1 MGVRIFLSI
10 GSGNKEIENSQQVIQ
25 MVLTTRAIEFVTIDI
40 SAPGMQE
47 MRRFMREKGKK
58 REGQR
63 NVLPP
68 QIFNGEE
75 LRGDF
80 EGFDIANEDD
90 DLEEFLGIPRKNP
103 KADPVKTGA
112 VACDVGKLE
121 PDKLVQDEEIYDT
134 GKEITDAQ
142 NEIFD
147 TLPSEKNDT
156 EIQEV
161 LEDDIEYEDEN
172 PEYGNNEHGTNGDGT
187 DDEDQNEEADNQNT
201 EELGG
206 NILENNKYSS
216 EEDSVS
222 DKLDKGGS
230 KNDNFTGNIMEE
242 IIIDNND
249 KHPQLT
255 LSDDLE
261 DSSDCSSDEDTAVE
275 YMPDGELV
283 RKKSRGFKQL
293 SNCKRFWKAS
303 LN

>member
-1 MGVRIFLSI
+1 M
-10 GSGNKEIENSQQVIQ
+10 
-25 MVLTTRAIEFVTIDI
+25 
-40 SAPGMQE
+40 
-47 MRRFMREKGKK
+47 
-58 REGQR
+58 
-63 NVLPP
+63 
-68 QIFNGEE
+68 
-75 LRGDF
+75 
-80 EGFDIANEDD
+80 
-90 DLEEFLGIPRKNP
+90 
-103 KADPVKTGA
+103 
-112 VACDVGKLE
+112 
-121 PDKLVQDEEIYDT
+121 
-134 GKEITDAQ
+134 
-142 NEIFD
+142 
-147 TLPSEKNDT
+147 
-156 EIQEV
+156 
-161 LEDDIEYEDEN
+161 EDDIEDEDEN
-172 PEYGNNEHGTNGDGT
+172 PEYGYNEDGNIGDGT
-187 DDEDQNEEADNQNT
+187 DDDDQNEEADHQNT

-230 KNDNFTGNIMEE
+230 KNDNFTGNIKEE
-242 IIIDNND
+242 IIIDNSD